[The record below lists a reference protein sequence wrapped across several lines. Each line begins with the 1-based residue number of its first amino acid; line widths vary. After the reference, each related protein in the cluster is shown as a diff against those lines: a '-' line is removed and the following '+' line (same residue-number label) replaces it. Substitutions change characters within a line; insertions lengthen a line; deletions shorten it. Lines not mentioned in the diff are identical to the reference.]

1 MNRKVNGYTL
11 IELTVVIFL
20 LGLTLVL
27 TVPRFRYAMLT
38 DELKANIRKMVG
50 KIRELRTEA
59 IREQKTYKLCFDL
72 ESNRFWIESTDMSD
86 GERALAYE
94 MAFQLPGG
102 VRILDIW
109 FKAKGKK
116 VDGKAEIYL
125 TKKGY
130 IEPSA
135 IHLGAEDGREFT
147 IVLRPFLGKVSVFDK
162 YVEFVGI

>member
-38 DELKANIRKMVG
+38 DELKANIRIMVG

-86 GERALAYE
+86 EERALAYE

>member
-1 MNRKVNGYTL
+1 MNRKANGYTL

-20 LGLTLVL
+20 LGMILVL

-50 KIRELRTEA
+50 KIRELRAEA

-72 ESNRFWIESTDMSD
+72 ESNRFWIETTEMTDE
-86 GERALAYE
+86 ERALAYE

-102 VRILDIW
+102 VRLLDVW
-109 FKAKGKK
+109 TKAKGKE
-116 VDGKAEIYL
+116 VDGKTTIL
-125 TKKGY
+125 FTKKGY

-162 YVEFVGI
+162 YVEFVGT